1 LSQPFIVEGNASPF
15 GPLTA
20 VQAVPV
26 KARGV
31 SAQLLSISHIGGV
44 AGNSGEGAA
53 PCAYGKI
60 TFCGQPDDGVA
71 VAAAAVTVG
80 AGLLSP
86 ERPANTAPA
95 RATSS
100 ASRRAPL
107 VLTSCSRRLD
117 PLLVADAFG
126 L

>member
-1 LSQPFIVEGNASPF
+1 MSQPFIVEGNASPF

-31 SAQLLSISHIGGV
+31 SAQLLSVSHIGSV

-60 TFCGQPDDGVA
+60 TFCGQLADG
-71 VAAAAVTVG
+71 VAAAAVTVTVG
-80 AGLLSP
+80 AGLSP
-86 ERPANTAPA
+86 EQPADTAPA
-95 RATSS
+95 RATSN
-100 ASRRAPL
+100 ASRRGP
-107 VLTSCSRRLD
+107 TWC
-117 PLLVADAFG
+117 
-126 L
+126 